1 MRPARDARR
10 MSAPREPVRWPF
22 VVEHRVPWHELD
34 AAGHVNNAV
43 YLSYFETARTEV
55 YMRLRGGSR
64 WQDLDIILARTEI
77 DYRAPAFFHETLEI
91 RVWPGP
97 VGRSSF
103 GLRYEVREK
112 ATDRLVAE
120 GTSVQVCFDYAR
132 NEKKPVPDEVRAALV
147 T

>member
-1 MRPARDARR
+1 MRGAPVARG
-10 MSAPREPVRWPF
+10 MSDPPVRWPF
-22 VVEHRVPWHELD
+22 VLEHKVPWHELD

-43 YLSYFETARTEV
+43 YLSYFEMARTEV

-64 WQDLDIILARTEI
+64 WQDLDIILARSEI
-77 DYRAPAFFHETLEI
+77 DYRSPAFFHETLEV
-91 RVWPGP
+91 RVWPGQ

-112 ATDRLVAE
+112 ATGRVVAE

-132 NEKKPVPDEVRAALV
+132 NEKKPVPDEVRAALLAG
-147 T
+147 